1 MVLLYIEG
9 NVGDFT
15 VYLEHPIEK
24 PRFIA
29 LRGCAFHN
37 RCNSLSSEGT
47 VSDGENIILRIPAG
61 QYTIETL
68 KLQIDGGMRLGE
80 KSVSIRDSS
89 LEVHRNVALNEPL
102 ACLLGLKT
110 RELEANTRHEIKMI
124 GHEAIFIHCD
134 LVNASDSLQQGAPS
148 QILASVELDEGKIY
162 LNPSDPVRV
171 STTSVGYVS
180 SLRLSIKGGDGNTI
194 ERGLYPIRLILEI
207 T

>member
-9 NVGDFT
+9 KVADFT
-15 VYLEHPIEK
+15 VYLEQPIEK

-68 KLQIDGGMRLGE
+68 KRQIDGGMRLGE

-89 LEVHRNVALNEPL
+89 LEVHRNVVLNEPL

-148 QILASVELDEGKIY
+148 QILTSIELDEGKIY
-162 LNPSDPVRV
+162 LNPHDP
-171 STTSVGYVS
+171 
-180 SLRLSIKGGDGNTI
+180 IQM
-194 ERGLYPIRLILEI
+194 
-207 T
+207 